1 MNEEGAREQVCVLG
15 AGSWGT
21 TLAHVLARN
30 GHGVVLWAHD
40 PAVAEEIRS
49 SSTNEKYLPD
59 VALDRT
65 LDARTEM
72 HGALE
77 GATVVVSATPS
88 HAVREVF
95 EEARPAFPKSAL
107 VVSGSKG
114 IEIETGLRMSQVIT
128 SALSGRFSGS
138 VAVLSG
144 PSFAAELVRG
154 LPTAAA
160 AAAERPEVARR
171 CQVLFQSDYF
181 RVYTQSDVIGTELGG
196 ALKNVIAIA
205 AGISDGLELGSN
217 ARAAL
222 LTRGLA
228 ELVRLI
234 VALGGEETTLSGLAG
249 VGDLILT
256 CTGGLS
262 RNRRFGLAIGR
273 GASLD
278 EALEEVEQVV
288 EGIPTTRAA
297 RRLAR
302 ENGVEMPIVDA
313 VYSLLFEDVEP
324 REALAELMAREPKP
338 ERWS

>member
-1 MNEEGAREQVCVLG
+1 MSGGAGSERICVLG

-21 TLAHVLARN
+21 ALGDVLARN
-30 GHGVVLWAHD
+30 GHRVVLWSHD
-40 PAVAEEIRS
+40 PAVAREIRES
-49 SSTNEKYLPD
+49 RTNGKYLGD
-59 VALDRT
+59 VTLAPG
-65 LDARTEM
+65 LDARSEM
-72 HGALE
+72 TATLRD
-77 GATVVVSATPS
+77 ATVVVSATPS

-95 EEARPAFPKSAL
+95 ERARPAFPRGAL

-114 IEIETGLRMSQVIT
+114 IEIETGLRMSQVID
-128 SALSGRFSGS
+128 SALADRATGRI
-138 VAVLSG
+138 AVLSG
-144 PSFAAELVRG
+144 PSFAAELIRG

-160 AAAERPEVARR
+160 AASESLADAER
-171 CQVLFQSDYF
+171 CQELFQNDRF
-181 RVYTQSDVIGTELGG
+181 RVYTQSDVVGTELGG

-205 AGISDGLELGSN
+205 AGISDGLELGNN

-228 ELVRLI
+228 ELVRLT
-234 VALGGEETTLSGLAG
+234 VALGGQEPTLSGLAG

-262 RNRRFGLAIGR
+262 RNRRCGLALGR
-273 GASLD
+273 GATLD

-288 EGIPTTRAA
+288 EGVPTTRAA
-297 RRLAR
+297 RRLAD

-313 VYSLLFEDVEP
+313 VYSILFEDVGP

>member
-1 MNEEGAREQVCVLG
+1 MSGSGERVCVLG

-21 TLAHVLARN
+21 ALGDVLARN
-30 GHGVVLWAHD
+30 GHRVRLWAHD
-40 PAVAEEIRS
+40 PAVAREISERS
-49 SSTNEKYLPD
+49 SNEKYLPD
-59 VALDRT
+59 ARLADAI
-65 LDARTEM
+65 DARAEM
-72 HGALE
+72 AEALE
-77 GATVVVSATPS
+77 NASIVVSATPS

-95 EEARPAFPKSAL
+95 VEARASFPDDAL

-114 IEIETGLRMSQVIT
+114 IEIETGLRMSEVMAE
-128 SALSGRFSGS
+128 ALHLGPEDS
-138 VAVLSG
+138 VVALSG
-144 PSFAAELVRG
+144 PSFAVELVREM
-154 LPTAAA
+154 PTAVA
-160 AAAERPEVARR
+160 AAAEDQEAAVR
-171 CQVLFQSDYF
+171 CQRLFQNDHF
-181 RVYTQSDVIGTELGG
+181 RIYTQSDVVGTELGG
-196 ALKNVIAIA
+196 SLKNVIAIA

-228 ELVRLI
+228 ELVRLT
-234 VALGGEETTLSGLAG
+234 VALGGREVTLSGLAG

-262 RNRRFGLAIGR
+262 RNRRCGLALGR
-273 GASLD
+273 GASVE

-288 EGIPTTRAA
+288 EGVPTTRAA

-302 ENGVEMPIVDA
+302 EHGVEMPIVDA
-313 VYSLLFEDVEP
+313 VYSILFEDVVP